1 VPRPK
6 THDDALRGRLLAC
19 AAELIST
26 DGVDALS
33 LRKLAADVHTS
44 TTAVYSLFG
53 GKPGLIRTVYLE
65 AFKGFEREL
74 RAAAKSHDPAE
85 DLIQL
90 GLAYRRYALAQPHL
104 YALLFTNAASAHLQQ
119 YELLAEV
126 SASAFAILYDTA
138 QRGVEAG
145 VYVDEQPDV
154 IAVSA
159 WGLVHGLMSL
169 ELQGNGNMPGT
180 EQMAPTYERAVRAL
194 IDGWRLDRANNGSG
208 AEPGNNTGPD
218 NDKPGGDKFGSD
230 EASSRNDTRPGEVAA
245 T

>member
-1 VPRPK
+1 MPRPK
-6 THDDALRGRLLAC
+6 THDDALRGRLLAS

-65 AFKGFEREL
+65 AFEGFEREL
-74 RAAAKSHDPAE
+74 RAAAKSDDPAE

-104 YALLFTNAASAHLQQ
+104 YALLFTDAARAYLQQ
-119 YELLAEV
+119 HELLAEV

-169 ELQGNGNMPGT
+169 ELQGNGNLPGT
-180 EQMAPTYERAVRAL
+180 EQMAPAYERAVRAL
-194 IDGWRLDRANNGSG
+194 VDGWRLNRADRDAGS
-208 AEPGNNTGPD
+208 
-218 NDKPGGDKFGSD
+218 
-230 EASSRNDTRPGEVAA
+230 RHDTRPGEVAA

>member
-1 VPRPK
+1 MPRPK

-65 AFKGFEREL
+65 AFEGFEREL
-74 RAAAKSHDPAE
+74 RAAATSDDPVE

-104 YALLFTNAASAHLQQ
+104 YTLLFTDAARAHLHQ

-126 SASAFAILYDTA
+126 SANAFAILYDTA
-138 QRGVEAG
+138 RRGVEAG
-145 VYVDEQPDV
+145 VYVDERPEV

-159 WGLVHGLMSL
+159 WGLTHGLMSL
-169 ELQGNGNMPGT
+169 ELQGNMPGG
-180 EQMAPTYERAVRAL
+180 EQMGPAYERAVRAL
-194 IDGWRLDRANNGSG
+194 VNGWRLSRAGVENNP
-208 AEPGNNTGPD
+208 E
-218 NDKPGGDKFGSD
+218 
-230 EASSRNDTRPGEVAA
+230 SRHDTRPGEVAA